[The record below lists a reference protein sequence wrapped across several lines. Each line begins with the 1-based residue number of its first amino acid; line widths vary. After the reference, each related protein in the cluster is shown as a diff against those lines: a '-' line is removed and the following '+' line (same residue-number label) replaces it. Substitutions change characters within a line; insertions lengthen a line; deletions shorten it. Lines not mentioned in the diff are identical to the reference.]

1 MSSMSFND
9 ALRLEREDDVVTI
22 WLNRPSKR
30 NAVDF
35 AMWQAMPALLDE
47 ILTAAP
53 RVVLIRGVGGH
64 FCAGADISELGER
77 LADVGVPGGYREV
90 NAAAEAAFM
99 AFPLPVIA
107 VIEGNCIGGGWQIAS
122 VCDLRIASRSMLIGI
137 TPSKLGITY
146 PPEAISRTVALV
158 GPAATKRLLYTAEL
172 IDGAEAL
179 RLGFVDQLV
188 DDDALDHCVAE
199 LVAQLAGR
207 SLLTQT
213 ATKLLVNSLVT
224 DDESLRARHDQL
236 ALDSKDGPDLHE
248 GLTAFKER
256 RPPTFS
262 WRP

>member
-1 MSSMSFND
+1 MSDEQPVRFTLD
-9 ALRLEREDDVVTI
+9 GDVATL
-22 WLNRPSKR
+22 WLDRSAKR
-30 NAVDF
+30 NAVNL
-35 AMWQAMPALLDE
+35 AMWEAIPGVLDE
-47 ILTAAP
+47 ILAASP
-53 RVVLIRGVGGH
+53 RAVVVRGTGGH
-64 FCAGADISELGER
+64 FCAGADITELGER

-107 VIEGNCIGGGWQIAS
+107 QIEGNCIGGGWQIAS
-122 VCDLRIASRSMLIGI
+122 VCDLRIAGRSVLLGI

-146 PPEAISRTVALV
+146 PPEAVARTVAIV
-158 GPAATKRLLYTAEL
+158 GPAATKRLLFTAEL

-188 DDDALDHCVAE
+188 DDDALDRCVAE
-199 LVAQLAGR
+199 LVEELAGR

-236 ALDSKDGPDLHE
+236 ALDSKDGPDLQE
-248 GLTAFKER
+248 GLTAFEER